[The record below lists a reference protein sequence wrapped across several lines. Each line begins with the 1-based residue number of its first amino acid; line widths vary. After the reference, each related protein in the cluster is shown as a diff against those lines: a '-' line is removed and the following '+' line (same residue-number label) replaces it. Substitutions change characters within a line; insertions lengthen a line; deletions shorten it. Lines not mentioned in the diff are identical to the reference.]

1 MTARDPKTLRRGTER
16 KPDFLPLI
24 ADAFVDKG
32 YRRTTTAELA
42 ARCAVREN
50 ELYRIWPNKKAMFLE
65 SIGYVFDVS
74 ARQWAEG
81 IDTDSPLTAAE
92 QLIHSQSRKRGDTR
106 LHRIVFSGLSE
117 VDDPE
122 IRNALKQLYLKFHEV
137 LAGYVRD
144 HRQRRNIHSPLS
156 DDATAW
162 VMIGLGSIFDIQH
175 DLGQGTMKQR
185 REVLGEAT
193 TAILNMTE

>member
-1 MTARDPKTLRRGTER
+1 MTAGQQKTARRGTER

-42 ARCAVREN
+42 ERCRVREN
-50 ELYRIWPNKKAMFLE
+50 ELYRIWPNKKAMFLD
-65 SIGYVFDVS
+65 SIGYVFDSSVK
-74 ARQWAEG
+74 QWADG
-81 IDTDSPLTAAE
+81 INASSEQTAAE
-92 QLIHSQSRKRGDTR
+92 QLIAAQSRKRGDSR

-117 VDDPE
+117 VDDPD
-122 IRNALKQLYLKFHEV
+122 IRNALKKLYLQFHEV
-137 LAGYVRD
+137 LAGYVRE
-144 HRQRRNIHSPLS
+144 HRVQRGIKSSLS

-162 VMIGLGSIFDIQH
+162 VMIGLGSLFDIQH

-185 REVLGEAT
+185 RQILGET
-193 TAILNMTE
+193 STAILNMTD